1 MVDTVTRRRLIRWS
15 LCVVATLT
23 VLSGALHGLI
33 APPTGLVRTV
43 YAPSGF
49 SGAPLSQDRTT
60 EVSLAFLHED
70 PTLPRR
76 FFSVEWE
83 GFWFLP
89 RTTTVELYAGGDDR
103 VDVLVDG
110 ERVLQRNIALGMH
123 TIGET
128 LTLSAGPHAFTV
140 RYEQDGGG
148 MHLNVQRAFEGT
160 RPAPF
165 ASTRLFPK
173 VPDIQDVWLAT
184 GTYWLLRVVALLWL
198 VLLVGLLIMVVP
210 RTAGLWRRAAA
221 RVPGRAMRRGGLAA
235 AGLGVG
241 LSAVRARL
249 PGWDPESLWSDDLVW
264 GAIIRAQ
271 DFWSMLTVPIPAPP
285 GLFALL
291 RGSYALF
298 GDPEWSLQLLP
309 FVCGIAAIPAMA
321 LVAWHLTGSSG
332 LALLAAALTALNS
345 LLAHYSVFV
354 HHYTFEFLVTSL
366 ILLAAT
372 WLLMDTRA
380 ERPTLRRVGW
390 VSTLAGLGMFFSI
403 TSVLVSF
410 PVVNLTALAALRR
423 WSRDRRH
430 VLAVLGW
437 ASVYNV
443 LVLAGYVLLRDRS
456 NEAARIDFRAGFFD
470 PSSLDSTWRFLSENG
485 RRLIEASLP
494 SWVAVEPWNPVPMSW
509 VTPFV
514 FLGLV
519 WLLARRPTR
528 LFGLAVVGFYA
539 AFLLASAMGIYPL
552 GMGGARG
559 RTDIFAF
566 PVGICLFVS
575 GIHLVTESLPRAALA
590 RAAIGLTAAAIAM
603 ARPIPVQ
610 YWPVNDVHLVQHL
623 SAAAGPSDGVI
634 LSPSGAA
641 LTAFYGSWPVTI
653 SVSDTA
659 ANATQVTIGRDRTVH
674 LPRGGVSPGPY
685 VAALIDDAR
694 PERVWYVAFRTG
706 ESTEVLRTLAAQDYA
721 TQEVLQ
727 TRMGNLY
734 LAVRGA
740 SRRPEGD

>member
-249 PGWDPESLWSDDLVW
+249 PGWDP
-264 GAIIRAQ
+264 
-271 DFWSMLTVPIPAPP
+271 T
-285 GLFALL
+285 
-291 RGSYALF
+291 
-298 GDPEWSLQLLP
+298 
-309 FVCGIAAIPAMA
+309 
-321 LVAWHLTGSSG
+321 
-332 LALLAAALTALNS
+332 
-345 LLAHYSVFV
+345 
-354 HHYTFEFLVTSL
+354 
-366 ILLAAT
+366 
-372 WLLMDTRA
+372 
-380 ERPTLRRVGW
+380 
-390 VSTLAGLGMFFSI
+390 
-403 TSVLVSF
+403 
-410 PVVNLTALAALRR
+410 
-423 WSRDRRH
+423 
-430 VLAVLGW
+430 
-437 ASVYNV
+437 
-443 LVLAGYVLLRDRS
+443 
-456 NEAARIDFRAGFFD
+456 
-470 PSSLDSTWRFLSENG
+470 
-485 RRLIEASLP
+485 
-494 SWVAVEPWNPVPMSW
+494 
-509 VTPFV
+509 
-514 FLGLV
+514 
-519 WLLARRPTR
+519 
-528 LFGLAVVGFYA
+528 
-539 AFLLASAMGIYPL
+539 
-552 GMGGARG
+552 
-559 RTDIFAF
+559 
-566 PVGICLFVS
+566 
-575 GIHLVTESLPRAALA
+575 
-590 RAAIGLTAAAIAM
+590 
-603 ARPIPVQ
+603 
-610 YWPVNDVHLVQHL
+610 
-623 SAAAGPSDGVI
+623 
-634 LSPSGAA
+634 
-641 LTAFYGSWPVTI
+641 
-653 SVSDTA
+653 
-659 ANATQVTIGRDRTVH
+659 
-674 LPRGGVSPGPY
+674 
-685 VAALIDDAR
+685 
-694 PERVWYVAFRTG
+694 
-706 ESTEVLRTLAAQDYA
+706 
-721 TQEVLQ
+721 
-727 TRMGNLY
+727 
-734 LAVRGA
+734 
-740 SRRPEGD
+740 